1 MITVRCKNCNV
12 ELTSTSKVQC
22 CGCNN
27 QMMIVDDK
35 IGAIDL
41 DNVEI
46 VDNSYRQKQVKNVL
60 NAEDLRYQESRRARK
75 VKRIDFE
82 ER

>member
-22 CGCNN
+22 CGCDN

-35 IGAIDL
+35 IGAVNLDL
-41 DNVEI
+41 VEI
-46 VDNSYRQKQVKNVL
+46 VNTSYKKEDKNVL
-60 NAEDLRYQESRRARK
+60 SNEDLKYQESRRTRK
-75 VKRIDFE
+75 VRRIDFE
-82 ER
+82 EK

>member
-1 MITVRCKNCNV
+1 MITIRCKNCNA

-27 QMMIVDDK
+27 QTMIVDDK
-35 IGAIDL
+35 IGAVNLDL
-41 DNVEI
+41 VEI
-46 VDNSYRQKQVKNVL
+46 VNTSYKKGDSNYL
-60 NAEDLRYQESRRARK
+60 SNEDLQYQESRRTRK
-75 VKRIDFE
+75 VKRINFE

>member
-35 IGAIDL
+35 IGAINL

-46 VDNSYRQKQVKNVL
+46 VDNSYRHKQVKNVL

>member
-1 MITVRCKNCNV
+1 MTTVRCKNCNV

-35 IGAIDL
+35 IGAINL

>member
-35 IGAIDL
+35 IGAINL

>member
-1 MITVRCKNCNV
+1 MVTVRCKNCNV

-22 CGCNN
+22 CGCSN

-35 IGAIDL
+35 IGAINL

>member
-22 CGCNN
+22 CGCDN

-35 IGAIDL
+35 IGAVNLDL
-41 DNVEI
+41 VEI
-46 VDNSYRQKQVKNVL
+46 VNTSYKKEDKNVL
-60 NAEDLRYQESRRARK
+60 SSEDLKYQESRRTRK
-75 VKRIDFE
+75 VRRIDFE
-82 ER
+82 EK

>member
-35 IGAIDL
+35 IGAINL

-46 VDNSYRQKQVKNVL
+46 VDGSYRHKQVKNVL

>member
-1 MITVRCKNCNV
+1 MTTIQCKNCNV

-22 CGCNN
+22 CGCDN

-35 IGAIDL
+35 FGAINLDL
-41 DNVEI
+41 VEI
-46 VDNSYRQKQVKNVL
+46 VNTSYKKETKNYLTNS
-60 NAEDLRYQESRRARK
+60 DLEFQESRKHRK
-75 VKRIDFE
+75 VRRIDFE

>member
-1 MITVRCKNCNV
+1 
-12 ELTSTSKVQC
+12 
-22 CGCNN
+22 
-27 QMMIVDDK
+27 MMIVDDK
-35 IGAIDL
+35 IGAINL

>member
-1 MITVRCKNCNV
+1 MVTVRCKNCNV

-35 IGAIDL
+35 IGAINL

>member
-22 CGCNN
+22 CGCDN

-35 IGAIDL
+35 IGAVNLDL
-41 DNVEI
+41 VEI
-46 VDNSYRQKQVKNVL
+46 VNTSYKKEEKNVL
-60 NAEDLRYQESRRARK
+60 SSEDLKYQESRRTRK
-75 VKRIDFE
+75 VRRIDFE
-82 ER
+82 EK